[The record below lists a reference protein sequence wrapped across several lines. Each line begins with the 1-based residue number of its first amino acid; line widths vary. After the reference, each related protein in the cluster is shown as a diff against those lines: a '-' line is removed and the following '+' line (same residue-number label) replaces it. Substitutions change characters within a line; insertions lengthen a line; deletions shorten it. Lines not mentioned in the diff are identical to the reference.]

1 MARIAAVNDGCLAT
15 GRVNL
20 GAHIMGKE
28 TASMV
33 GICFE
38 APFSNKFLSEHISSG
53 EVESTP
59 GEFRFDSLFR
69 SSQCSSRAT
78 LSSAS
83 RRQLFTI
90 AAEGIRLPLFSAFM
104 LPLAIGIL
112 DFAAIFAAT
121 VDEDFWGER
130 GFVPGGW

>member
-20 GAHIMGKE
+20 EAHIMGKE

-33 GICFE
+33 AICFE
-38 APFSNKFLSEHISSG
+38 APFSNKFLSEPISSS

-59 GEFRFDSLFR
+59 GELRFDSLLW

-83 RRQLFTI
+83 RRQLFTV
-90 AAEGIRLPLFSAFM
+90 AAEGVRLPLFSAFM
-104 LPLAIGIL
+104 PALAIGVL

-121 VDEDFWGER
+121 IDEDFWSER
-130 GFVPGGW
+130 GFIPGGR